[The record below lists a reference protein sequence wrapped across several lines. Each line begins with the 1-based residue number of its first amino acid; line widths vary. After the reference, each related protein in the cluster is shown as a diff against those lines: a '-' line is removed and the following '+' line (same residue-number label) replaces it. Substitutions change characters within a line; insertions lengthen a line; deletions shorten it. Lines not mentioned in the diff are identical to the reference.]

1 MYKYKNYQI
10 EPWSNGFQIVP
21 GTITSISSFVI
32 KTENFGCGVAFAMGM
47 LERMANPHISEE
59 DVQSGVKKT
68 LENLIDS
75 DKIKNLEEYTFEF
88 HSGKFVQVDNPS
100 WWKKSS

>member
-1 MYKYKNYQI
+1 MNKYKNCQI

-21 GTITSISSFVI
+21 GTLTSISSFII
-32 KTENFGCGVAFAMGM
+32 KTEDFACGVAFAMGM
-47 LERMANPHISEE
+47 LERMASSHVSEE
-59 DVQSGVKKT
+59 DVQSEVEKT

-75 DKIKNLEEYTFEF
+75 GKLKNLEEYTFEL
-88 HSGKFVQVDNPS
+88 HSGKFLQVDNPS